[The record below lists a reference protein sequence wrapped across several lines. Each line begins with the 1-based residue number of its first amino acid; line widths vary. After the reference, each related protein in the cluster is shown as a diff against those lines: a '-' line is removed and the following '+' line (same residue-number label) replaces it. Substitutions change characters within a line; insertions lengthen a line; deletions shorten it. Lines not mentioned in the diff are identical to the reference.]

1 MEVDYLKPLSE
12 SPRHLYKHESRE
24 SDISFRIL
32 FGIPVLIPPV
42 SGALPLLLRMFTG
55 P

>member
-12 SPRHLYKHESRE
+12 SLGHLYKHESRE
-24 SDISFRIL
+24 WVISFRIL

-42 SGALPLLLRMFTG
+42 SGALPLLRMFTG